1 MSLVIL
7 PLLLRNSDLKQT
19 IFIVTY
25 FSTLDG
31 KGELGQSLSPQI
43 QLYTTPLTP
52 CPVFWYLWYGP
63 IELYYSEL
71 RKWLLPSWLLT
82 SYSISRTADLF
93 QRKTASTMPP
103 CAVRKGHQHWWRMF
117 WGLIL
122 LYRTKRDRF
131 LLNISSAYDLHLG
144 KSEPW
149 PHGVHKRIPHEL
161 FM

>member
-1 MSLVIL
+1 MFLVIL

-19 IFIVTY
+19 IFIAAY

-31 KGELGQSLSPQI
+31 KGGLGQSLSPQI

-52 CPVFWYLWYGP
+52 FSVSWYLWYGP

-71 RKWLLPSWLLT
+71 RKWLLPSWLLA

-93 QRKTASTMPP
+93 QRKTARTMSP
-103 CAVRKGHQHWWRMF
+103 CAVKKGHQLWWR
-117 WGLIL
+117 GLIL
-122 LYRTKRDRF
+122 IYRTKRDRF

-149 PHGVHKRIPHEL
+149 PQGVHKRIPHEL